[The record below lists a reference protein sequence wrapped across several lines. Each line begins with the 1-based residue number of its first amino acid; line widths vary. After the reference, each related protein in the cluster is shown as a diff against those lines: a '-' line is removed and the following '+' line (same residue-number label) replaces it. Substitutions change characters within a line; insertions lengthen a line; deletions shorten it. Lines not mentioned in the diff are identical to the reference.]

1 MVTIAELR
9 AKHNKMSQRELA
21 KELGVTQT
29 SISNW
34 EKDQTKISGEYLIS
48 LALFFDVS
56 TDDIL
61 GINKQATQNFKHYM
75 ILNHIVERTH
85 MNEITF
91 TLYCTTSEEAITEVK
106 KLKSPSKD
114 RLRFNVNIKPEFY

>member
-34 EKDQTKISGEYLIS
+34 EKDQTKISCEYLIS

-61 GINKQATQNFKHYM
+61 GINKQATQKF
-75 ILNHIVERTH
+75 
-85 MNEITF
+85 
-91 TLYCTTSEEAITEVK
+91 
-106 KLKSPSKD
+106 
-114 RLRFNVNIKPEFY
+114 